1 MAPWKIVLQ
10 PQKVSRA
17 ARVSG
22 MVGIRETPSNC
33 FYNLLQSVTFL
44 HFCMKYKNTNCM
56 FQSFQSINRYY
67 KYYINT
73 PLNLICTISANN
85 KALTWLNRC
94 IPMEDNT
101 MYCPP

>member
-22 MVGIRETPSNC
+22 MLKIKGNPSNC

-44 HFCMKYKNTNCM
+44 HFCMKYKNIHGIGIT
-56 FQSFQSINRYY
+56 
-67 KYYINT
+67 
-73 PLNLICTISANN
+73 
-85 KALTWLNRC
+85 
-94 IPMEDNT
+94 
-101 MYCPP
+101 